1 MEISAEA
8 GGGPEFR
15 SWTLYLH
22 ALRSCAG
29 DLLASLSQMEAV
41 EFGEHHEQVLT
52 KVAYALEKLAEAVLL
67 INRCVLAGTEAGQ
80 AAGTHGADPELV
92 EGMTGVMD
100 VVRQLHAKVTGY
112 QRLLDPDGEDHPA
125 WA

>member
-8 GGGPEFR
+8 GGGQEFR

-22 ALRSCAG
+22 TLRSCAC
-29 DLLASLSQMEAV
+29 DLLASLSRMEAV
-41 EFGEHHEQVLT
+41 EFGERHEQVLT
-52 KVAYALEKLAEAVLL
+52 RVAQALEQLAEAVLL
-67 INRCVLAGTEAGQ
+67 MDRCVRAGTEAG
-80 AAGTHGADPELV
+80 TNRADRELV
-92 EGMTGVMD
+92 AGMTGVMA

-112 QRLLDPDGEDHPA
+112 QRLLDPDGQDHPA